1 MPSPATQQIPLPTPS
16 QPLNFGFPQI
26 PAGSIPAPTTTQR
39 LNVGQPRSSL
49 GGSALKP
56 ANLSDVGASQMAHPM
71 GPDGQPIPPPPPTRL
86 LVGRPDDLKPANQI
100 PTATAPVAAA
110 PADEATLDSEV
121 TSLGPA
127 PYYSLSQIVAN
138 IQAANGLPA
147 GTSAISVHAAQA
159 SPAESATGER
169 YLDEQ
174 EIGEG
179 GTSIV
184 YRATDRRMRRNVALK
199 RFKSISRT
207 DKERDYALEMKAA
220 SQINHPYVVSIY
232 DADIDD
238 KGRYIAMELIEG
250 FNMEDAIKLREMN
263 FDINR
268 FINFAEQALEGL
280 VATHKA
286 GLLHLDLKP
295 SNIMLSEQSG
305 GRDIIKLIDFGRAQL
320 TQDEDGY
327 PPKGRGLEG
336 SIFFCSPEQILK
348 EDLDARTDL
357 YSLGTIF
364 YWMLTHRRPFDGGNP
379 ISIMSAHLQHAVT
392 DISDV
397 IPNIPKWL
405 GDWVMSFISLE
416 KDDRPQSAAEALDT
430 LLHGRDEQKV
440 TKFRA

>member
-1 MPSPATQQIPLPTPS
+1 
-16 QPLNFGFPQI
+16 
-26 PAGSIPAPTTTQR
+26 
-39 LNVGQPRSSL
+39 
-49 GGSALKP
+49 
-56 ANLSDVGASQMAHPM
+56 
-71 GPDGQPIPPPPPTRL
+71 
-86 LVGRPDDLKPANQI
+86 
-100 PTATAPVAAA
+100 
-110 PADEATLDSEV
+110 DSEV
-121 TSLGPA
+121 TSLGPV

-238 KGRYIAMELIEG
+238 KGRYIAMEVIEG